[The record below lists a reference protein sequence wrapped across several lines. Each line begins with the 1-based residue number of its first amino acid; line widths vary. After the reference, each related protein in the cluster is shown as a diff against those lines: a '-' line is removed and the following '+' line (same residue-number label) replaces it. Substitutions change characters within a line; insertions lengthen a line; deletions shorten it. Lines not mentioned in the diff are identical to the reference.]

1 MEVLIRK
8 VPLFGTCSRE
18 NLITHVNNDGYGV
31 RILQW
36 PMYLEAGST

>member
-18 NLITHVNNDGYGV
+18 NLITRDNSDGCGVTVRNFALAND
-31 RILQW
+31 
-36 PMYLEAGST
+36 